1 MPLNGLMLIISWWLV
16 VSYSNQT
23 IDTRIKGLVRET
35 MQLFKAWY
43 SSSIHVMWDLLGFIL
58 QINIKENHRH
68 TLSILFIWMVFPS
81 NIVYLDNSTLH
92 IFPGCD
98 VRQDKTITKLCFFR
112 KLAQKNP
119 IKNVWSTTLKSQTAP
134 HHTWREMNTW
144 Y

>member
-1 MPLNGLMLIISWWLV
+1 MLVTSWWLLV
-16 VSYSNQT
+16 RYSNQT

-35 MQLFKAWY
+35 MQLFKASY

-68 TLSILFIWMVFPS
+68 TLSILFIWMVFS
-81 NIVYLDNSTLH
+81 YNIVYLDNLTLH

-98 VRQDKTITKLCFFR
+98 VRHEKTIIKLCFLWN
-112 KLAQKNP
+112 LAKNN
-119 IKNVWSTTLKSQTAP
+119 KKRVKSTSLKSQTAP
-134 HHTWREMNTW
+134 HQTWSEMNTC